1 MIRKQGL
8 SAIAASVGLAV
19 ALTLASLPAAAKD
32 KAKVAFIGPLTG
44 GVAAN
49 GIGARNSAELAV
61 KLRNADP
68 KAKYEYEL
76 VVLDDE
82 CKPNVAVQVATKA
95 GADRSVIA
103 AAAHYC
109 SAAAIAAVE
118 TYNRLGLPMVVWGA
132 VLPDITYRNKYPE
145 VHRVNGTMINQNEVA
160 AKFMTGLGFK
170 KWVVIH
176 DTTDYGKGHNEY
188 FTKYAKENG
197 GQIVGTFGVTA
208 DQQDFT
214 AELTQ
219 AKALNPEVIYFGGL
233 TPIGIRIRSQM
244 DKLGLSAVFQGTS
257 GIKSDAYIQALGP
270 LAEGSLSFIEGAPIE
285 KLPGGKFFQEQY
297 DKAGYKEPPEA
308 YGAFAFVAM
317 QLILDTIEQVGPD
330 RKKVTDALGKVANYD
345 SVIGPVTFDD
355 HGQNTVPL
363 ISKYVAQDGKWV
375 IWEDSEYASRQAQA
389 EEVTQMPSERSRRM
403 ATVRSHALRLHVTG
417 IAIRHR
423 SENGVEIA
431 LQYLING
438 LMLGIM
444 YGLVAVGFTLFFGVL
459 DVIKFSHGDVL
470 TVGVFTGF
478 ATYLAL
484 KAAQVSSPLLQ
495 LIIVSIVAM
504 AAMAALGAVIA
515 RYLVLPLSSAP
526 ALNTLLIT
534 LMLGTVLREG
544 VRLVFPDGSNPKPF
558 PALLP
563 TTAYTFGH
571 FTLRLDSLMLLAAG
585 VAMIVAVHLLINR
598 TKLGLAIRAV
608 AQDGETARTMG
619 INFTFVVLT
628 TFAIGSGVAAFA
640 GVMNGLY
647 YNEINFSM
655 GLLLGVFG
663 FSAAVVGGLG
673 NIYGAIL
680 GGFLFAGLQ
689 TIGAVALPFASAY
702 KDVFALAVIIAIM
715 AWRPTGLIAEKSS
728 ERV

>member
-1 MIRKQGL
+1 M
-8 SAIAASVGLAV
+8 
-19 ALTLASLPAAAKD
+19 
-32 KAKVAFIGPLTG
+32 
-44 GVAAN
+44 
-49 GIGARNSAELAV
+49 
-61 KLRNADP
+61 
-68 KAKYEYEL
+68 
-76 VVLDDE
+76 
-82 CKPNVAVQVATKA
+82 
-95 GADRSVIA
+95 
-103 AAAHYC
+103 
-109 SAAAIAAVE
+109 
-118 TYNRLGLPMVVWGA
+118 
-132 VLPDITYRNKYPE
+132 
-145 VHRVNGTMINQNEVA
+145 
-160 AKFMTGLGFK
+160 
-170 KWVVIH
+170 
-176 DTTDYGKGHNEY
+176 
-188 FTKYAKENG
+188 
-197 GQIVGTFGVTA
+197 
-208 DQQDFT
+208 
-214 AELTQ
+214 
-219 AKALNPEVIYFGGL
+219 
-233 TPIGIRIRSQM
+233 
-244 DKLGLSAVFQGTS
+244 
-257 GIKSDAYIQALGP
+257 
-270 LAEGSLSFIEGAPIE
+270 
-285 KLPGGKFFQEQY
+285 
-297 DKAGYKEPPEA
+297 
-308 YGAFAFVAM
+308 
-317 QLILDTIEQVGPD
+317 
-330 RKKVTDALGKVANYD
+330 
-345 SVIGPVTFDD
+345 
-355 HGQNTVPL
+355 
-363 ISKYVAQDGKWV
+363 
-375 IWEDSEYASRQAQA
+375 
-389 EEVTQMPSERSRRM
+389 
-403 ATVRSHALRLHVTG
+403 
-417 IAIRHR
+417 
-423 SENGVEIA
+423 EIA

-438 LMLGIM
+438 LMLGVM

-495 LIIVSIVAM
+495 LVVLSIVAM
-504 AAMAALGAVIA
+504 AAMAAARRGDRPLSRAAV
-515 RYLVLPLSSAP
+515 SSAP

-544 VRLVFPDGSNPKPF
+544 VRLGFPDGSNPKPF

-585 VAMIVAVHLLINR
+585 LAMIVAVHLLINK

-619 INFTFVVLT
+619 INFTAVVLI